1 MEPNKPTAWA
11 SFRQRAKPLFS
22 NLSIKKIKKKG
33 SIKAEVRKKRFLDQ
47 RMMSTSVP
55 DFRQLH
61 SGAASTDRTAP
72 LLSNATPS
80 PLNTALNNNH
90 AATHQKNRLSM
101 PEESQA
107 WGSMDSLQT
116 QMGIDEVE
124 GLSRTTLVWE
134 IKSEEESNQ
143 FSTTEAAA
151 AAAAAAQGEVP
162 TVEITEELSEERFE
176 NNELDVSQ
184 TSQFFAANSMLDER
198 GDSLTVLPSRV
209 SYVLTINLKQGR
221 NLVIRDRSGTSDPY
235 VKFKLDGKTLYKS
248 KVVYKNLNPEWN
260 ESFSVPVRNLDQK
273 MYIKVY
279 DRDLT
284 TDDFM
289 GSTDITLSDLELDRT
304 VEKVLPLN
312 DPNSLEEDMGGIVLD
327 LYLSINSQERKSP
340 PNSQQN
346 GSRLVDTLHKSQLWT
361 GVVSITLVEGRGLQ
375 EGVGEFFIRFK
386 LGDQKYKSKTLNKCP
401 NPQWREKFDFNHFQE
416 RQAMLEIEIWGKEG
430 RRFEECFGRCNVDLA
445 MLPGG
450 QTNVLELPLD
460 AQGTVITLVS
470 LKPCS
475 GVSISDL
482 GACPLDDPKERKQ
495 ILERYHIKNS
505 LQNLKDIGFLQ
516 VKVLNAVDLIAA
528 DFVGKSDPFCMLEL
542 GNDRLQTH
550 TIYKNLNPEWNKVF
564 TFPIKDIHDV
574 LEVTVLDEDGDKPP
588 DFLGKVAIPLLSVRN
603 GQSSAF
609 MLKNRDLGAPTKGVI
624 FLEMEVFYNPVKAGI
639 RTFTPQETR
648 LIEDNPKFSKK
659 ILTRNVDRVKKIT
672 VAILNTIRYIKS
684 CFQWEST
691 SRSLI
696 SFLSCSER
704 ERVWCLI
711 IAWELTL
718 PTRIKHPH
726 ELHKRFLEE
735 SRSDSLCGCRPLT
748 ATKGPI
754 CLPWLQL
761 FLVVVWYMELYMVP
775 LYLLLLLAW
784 NYFQMACGKGSS
796 TQDLESMGLGDD
808 DDDDEKESERK
819 GLIEKIHMVQ
829 DIVITVQNNLEEIA
843 CFGERIKNT
852 FNWTVPFLS
861 SLACLVL
868 VVAMVLLY
876 FIPLRYIVLLWGI
889 NKFTKKLRNHYTI
902 DNNEILDF
910 LSRVPSDIQKV
921 SV

>member
-1 MEPNKPTAWA
+1 MEPSKPTAWA

-72 LLSNATPS
+72 LPSNATPS
-80 PLNTALNNNH
+80 PLNTALNNHH

-116 QMGIDEVE
+116 QMGVDEVE

-134 IKSEEESNQ
+134 IKSEEESNR
-143 FSTTEAAA
+143 FSTTEA

-198 GDSLTVLPSRV
+198 VDSLAVLPSRV

-340 PNSQQN
+340 KWRSQRKRGSSTKPNSQQN

-482 GACPLDDPKERKQ
+482 GACPLDDPKERNQ

-659 ILTRNVDRVKKIT
+659 ILTRNVDRVRKIT

-691 SRSLI
+691 PRSLI
-696 SFLSCSER
+696 SFL
-704 ERVWCLI
+704 
-711 IAWELTL
+711 
-718 PTRIKHPH
+718 
-726 ELHKRFLEE
+726 
-735 SRSDSLCGCRPLT
+735 
-748 ATKGPI
+748 
-754 CLPWLQL
+754 L

-775 LYLLLLLAW
+775 LYLVLLLAW

-796 TQDLESMGLGDD
+796 TQDLGSMGLGDD

-921 SV
+921 QHAELKPPSTSHSPLRKKRCVDGRLGYP

>member
-1 MEPNKPTAWA
+1 
-11 SFRQRAKPLFS
+11 
-22 NLSIKKIKKKG
+22 
-33 SIKAEVRKKRFLDQ
+33 
-47 RMMSTSVP
+47 
-55 DFRQLH
+55 
-61 SGAASTDRTAP
+61 
-72 LLSNATPS
+72 
-80 PLNTALNNNH
+80 
-90 AATHQKNRLSM
+90 
-101 PEESQA
+101 
-107 WGSMDSLQT
+107 
-116 QMGIDEVE
+116 
-124 GLSRTTLVWE
+124 
-134 IKSEEESNQ
+134 
-143 FSTTEAAA
+143 
-151 AAAAAAQGEVP
+151 
-162 TVEITEELSEERFE
+162 
-176 NNELDVSQ
+176 
-184 TSQFFAANSMLDER
+184 
-198 GDSLTVLPSRV
+198 
-209 SYVLTINLKQGR
+209 
-221 NLVIRDRSGTSDPY
+221 GTSDPY

-273 MYIKVY
+273 IYIKVY

-289 GSTDITLSDLELDRT
+289 GSTNLSLSDLELDRT

-327 LYLSINSQERKSP
+327 LYLSINNQERKSP

-416 RQAMLEIEIWGKEG
+416 RPAMLEIEIWGKEG

-445 MLPGG
+445 MLPGD

-460 AQGTVITLVS
+460 AQGTVITLVA
-470 LKPCS
+470 LNPCS

-505 LQNLKDIGFLQ
+505 LQNLKDIGFLH
-516 VKVLNAVDLIAA
+516 VKVLKAVDLIAA
-528 DFVGKSDPFCMLEL
+528 DFVGKSDPFCVLEL

-574 LEVTVLDEDGDKPP
+574 LKVTVFDEDGDKPP

-603 GQSSAF
+603 GQSSCF
-609 MLKNRDLGAPTKGVI
+609 ILKNSDLGAPTKGVI

-659 ILTRNVDRVKKIT
+659 ILTRNVDRVRKIT
-672 VAILNTIRYIKS
+672 MAILNTIRYIKS

-691 SRSLI
+691 QRSLI
-696 SFLSCSER
+696 SFL
-704 ERVWCLI
+704 
-711 IAWELTL
+711 
-718 PTRIKHPH
+718 
-726 ELHKRFLEE
+726 
-735 SRSDSLCGCRPLT
+735 
-748 ATKGPI
+748 
-754 CLPWLQL
+754 L

-784 NYFQMACGKGSS
+784 NYFQRACGKGSS
-796 TQDLESMGLGDD
+796 TQDLVSAALMKPSASHSIVNLSVRYPQAGAGISLSGTHRLELVPLCQ
-808 DDDDEKESERK
+808 ESERR

-829 DIVITVQNNLEEIA
+829 DIVITVQNSLEEIA
-843 CFGERIKNT
+843 CLGERIKNT

-868 VVAMVLLY
+868 LVAMVLLY

>member
-1 MEPNKPTAWA
+1 MEPSKPTAWA

-22 NLSIKKIKKKG
+22 NLSIKKIKEKG

-72 LLSNATPS
+72 LPSNATPS

-116 QMGIDEVE
+116 QMGVDEVE

-134 IKSEEESNQ
+134 IKSEEESNR

-198 GDSLTVLPSRV
+198 VDSLAVLPSRV

-289 GSTDITLSDLELDRT
+289 GSTNITLSDLELDRT

-340 PNSQQN
+340 WRSQRKRGSSTKPNSQQN

-574 LEVTVLDEDGDKPP
+574 LEVTILDEDGDKPP
-588 DFLGKVAIPLLSVRN
+588 DFLGKVAIPLLSIRN

-659 ILTRNVDRVKKIT
+659 ILTRNVDRVRKIT

-691 SRSLI
+691 PRSLI
-696 SFLSCSER
+696 SFL
-704 ERVWCLI
+704 
-711 IAWELTL
+711 
-718 PTRIKHPH
+718 
-726 ELHKRFLEE
+726 
-735 SRSDSLCGCRPLT
+735 
-748 ATKGPI
+748 
-754 CLPWLQL
+754 L

-921 SV
+921 QHAELKPLSTSHSPLRKKRCVDGRLGYP